1 MPTPREIIE
10 RDGWTGGMH
19 RDPVSKAVCILTA
32 VDEAADGGEEFREYL
47 IALHQVMGRSPGTR
61 TMSRPEERENWE
73 IAGLV
78 LDHND
83 RSIGGTAQAL
93 AWAEEAERIVESR
106 RSTPETRACAHA

>member
-1 MPTPREIIE
+1 MSTPRQIIE

-19 RDPVSKAVCILTA
+19 RNPGSGGVCILTA
-32 VDEAADGGEEFREYL
+32 VCEAAAGPGEYREYL

-61 TMSRPEERENWE
+61 TISRPEDREDWE

-78 LDHND
+78 VDHND
-83 RSIGGTAQAL
+83 RGIGGTAQAL